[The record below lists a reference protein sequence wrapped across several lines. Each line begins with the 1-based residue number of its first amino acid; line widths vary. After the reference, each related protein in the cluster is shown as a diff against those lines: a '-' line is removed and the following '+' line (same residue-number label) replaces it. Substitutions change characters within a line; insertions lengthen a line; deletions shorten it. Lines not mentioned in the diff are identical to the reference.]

1 MTSLQ
6 AAARNLYALTLG
18 SGIRPPQ
25 PTDHVVLF
33 NEPHR
38 ELRRYGRVDPRT
50 TDTVPVLLVPP
61 LAASATCYDLDPD
74 HSLVAHLVEQGRTP
88 YVVDYGEID
97 WRSDRH
103 LGLEDFFAD
112 IIPQAIERV
121 LIDSG
126 ADTVDLVAWSLG
138 GTLSLLTAAAN
149 PSLPIRSIT
158 GIGTPLD
165 YQQIPGYPQARQ
177 LATPT
182 DGYAITALLRA
193 LGGIPAPVVQT
204 AYRATSW
211 DREIKRPWF
220 VLSNLTNSEALAK
233 AEIID
238 RFQDSF
244 PGYPGRAVSQMWGH
258 FIYRDELAQGLL
270 HIAGHTLDL
279 TSLTLPVQLFGSH
292 RDAIAPY
299 GCVRGG
305 LKTLESADVRFTTV
319 ETSHLGLVALSA
331 AVEQTWP
338 AIDDFLDE
346 LDARAVPA
354 AQHERAEE

>member
-1 MTSLQ
+1 MPSLKTSTQ
-6 AAARNLYALTLG
+6 NLYALTLG
-18 SGIRPPQ
+18 AGIWPPQ
-25 PTDHVVLF
+25 PTEHVVLF
-33 NEPHR
+33 DEPHR
-38 ELRRYGRVDPRT
+38 QLRRYGSTDPR
-50 TDTVPVLLVPP
+50 DRDLPPVLLVPP

-74 HSLVAHLVEQGRTP
+74 HSLVAHLVDQGRTP
-88 YVVDYGEID
+88 YVVDYGEIG
-97 WRSDRH
+97 WRTDRH

-121 LIDSG
+121 LVDSG
-126 ADTVDLVAWSLG
+126 ADQVDLVAWSLG

-149 PSLPIRSIT
+149 PALSIRSIT

-177 LATPT
+177 LSKPT
-182 DGYAITALLRA
+182 DGYAVTGLLRA

-204 AYRATSW
+204 VYRATSW
-211 DREIKRPWF
+211 DREVKRPWF
-220 VLSNLTNSEALAK
+220 LLSNLNNSEALAK

-258 FIYRDELAQGLL
+258 FIFRNELAQGVLQ
-270 HIAGHTLDL
+270 IAGHTLDL
-279 TSLTLPVQLFGSH
+279 TALTLPVQLFGSH
-292 RDAIAPY
+292 RDAIAPFRSVHN
-299 GCVRGG
+299 GVAT
-305 LKTLESADVRFTTV
+305 LKSADVRFATV

-338 AIDDFLDE
+338 AIDAFLAE
-346 LDARAVPA
+346 LDA
-354 AQHERAEE
+354 